1 MTEPTETDLR
11 IIKIATCPSVSGRT
25 TLSYHIGSRKDGDV
39 CFRVWQTSGKG
50 VFSKEWICAADI
62 HKLLAQHDSL
72 TAPML
77 LPLFS
82 VGRSVN
88 SAGFLLAV
96 LKNEGLL
103 TLSADE
109 AHQYVKADPSAFAKQ
124 MTGLIKSGVSLNEEA
139 DSPEIKKTRKGRR
152 APWDA
157 TVAED
162 EPTQGA

>member
-1 MTEPTETDLR
+1 MTELTSSDLR

-25 TLSYHIGSRKDGDV
+25 TLNYHIGCRKDGDV
-39 CFRVWQTSGKG
+39 CFRVWETSGKG
-50 VFSKEWICAADI
+50 VFSKEWVCASDI

-77 LPLFS
+77 LPVFS

-103 TLSADE
+103 TLSADT
-109 AHQYVKADPSAFAKQ
+109 AHQYVKTDPAEFAKE
-124 MTGLIKSGVSLNEEA
+124 MKALIKSGVSLDATA